1 MSVVF
6 EKPRF
11 SVDQMTSATDAAK
24 RFAEV
29 RKRAKKEPQYITD
42 HNVVD
47 SVILSY
53 EDYEALYAELAA
65 HREQQLL
72 SIAAQR
78 ISQGDADPHRTRVS
92 LHDAM
97 TEEEYADFLACNAD
111 SIPDEDLFE

>member
-47 SVILSY
+47 SVVLSY

-65 HREQQLL
+65 Y
-72 SIAAQR
+72 
-78 ISQGDADPHRTRVS
+78 RTRVS

>member
-47 SVILSY
+47 SVILSTTRLCTQSSRHTGSSNFS
-53 EDYEALYAELAA
+53 AL
-65 HREQQLL
+65 
-72 SIAAQR
+72 QR
-78 ISQGDADPHRTRVS
+78 SASPKGTPTPTAPAS
-92 LHDAM
+92 
-97 TEEEYADFLACNAD
+97 ACTM
-111 SIPDEDLFE
+111 P